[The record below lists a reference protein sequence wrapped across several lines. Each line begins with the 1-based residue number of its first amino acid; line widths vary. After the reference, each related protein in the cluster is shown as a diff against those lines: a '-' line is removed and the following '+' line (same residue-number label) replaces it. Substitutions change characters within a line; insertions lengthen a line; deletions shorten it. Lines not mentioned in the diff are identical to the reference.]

1 MSKLTLSIVMLCLS
15 LLLHSALVGEA
26 LADYYKYTDGRGVVN
41 ITNKLESVP
50 AKYRSNMKVVRE
62 APKPEPAAGIQA
74 QQAQPEAAPAA
85 AAEQESVQPAAQ
97 APAGKF
103 AELSARFPWFR
114 PLVYLAVIVLLTAV
128 VFKVSSLLPSP
139 LLSKAI
145 CIAFFLGV
153 FVFLYKAYVT
163 HMVES
168 TVKIKENATNMMK
181 KSMVREQPQ
190 SDTGAGLPGK

>member
-62 APKPEPAAGIQA
+62 APKPEPAANQA

-85 AAEQESVQPAAQ
+85 AADQESVQPAAQ

-163 HMVES
+163 HVVES
-168 TVKIKENATNMMK
+168 TVKIKDTATNMMK